1 MKVIY
6 PEKYTIELT
15 PEQAETLRQALLR
28 AEIYYDGQIGVFKND
43 AKQCEK
49 LTQRREKIAD
59 LSDVILDQCNAQK
72 RFV

>member
-1 MKVIY
+1 MTVIY

-28 AEIYYDGQIGVFKND
+28 AEIYYDGQIDDFKND
-43 AKQCEK
+43 AKHCEK

-59 LSDVILDQCNAQK
+59 LLDIILDQCNAQK
-72 RFV
+72 RYV